1 MKYRV
6 IVNQDLKYGETI
18 IGTFGNLVVAQNY
31 IELTMKHFDKVK
43 ISIEVVTD
51 DEEAEA

>member
-6 IVNQDLKYGETI
+6 VIHQDLKYGETV
-18 IGTFGNLVVAQNY
+18 IGTFDNLNVAQNY
-31 IELTMKHFDKVK
+31 IEMTVKHFDAVKV
-43 ISIEVVTD
+43 SIEVVTD

>member
-6 IVNQDLKYGETI
+6 VIHQDLKYGETV
-18 IGTFGNLVVAQNY
+18 IGTFDYLEVAQSY
-31 IELTMKHFDKVK
+31 IELTVKYFDKVK

-51 DEEAEA
+51 NEEAEA

>member
-1 MKYRV
+1 MKYKIIIHQELR
-6 IVNQDLKYGETI
+6 YGENV
-18 IGTFGNLVVAQNY
+18 IGTFDNLEVAQSY

-43 ISIEVVTD
+43 ITIEVVTD

>member
-6 IVNQDLKYGETI
+6 IVHQEMKYGETI
-18 IGTFGNLVVAQNY
+18 IGTFDNLEIAQAY